1 MGYLIA
7 HALRASC
14 PPSTAITLHFH
25 RLRQADTFNAV
36 YGLTVV
42 NPHTGVPVFRDGF
55 HYDMK
60 DTAMRRAVPTIPD
73 ILELQ
78 RRKEYVPAFAAEKIR
93 TLHEEAKSP
102 PRLDDEGFRQ
112 KPIEV
117 VIIAKRGRESLR
129 VVEGIKPRLSRNST
143 IVLIHNGMGV
153 LSQVQ
158 ACWPR
163 EAERPNIVEGF
174 STHGLSNPSEF
185 TIHHTSPGAI
195 HIGIAPRLDEN
206 DVFDY
211 TSLSDDSL
219 PAILNCTYLRQD
231 PRFAS
236 LGRSEQHRSLKYIL
250 DALLS
255 DPTLNCTLRAYLPDL
270 YLLQLKRVICQTI
283 LQILGALHR
292 CTNIELISVQRN
304 HEIIGKLIKEILPVI
319 DADPLIS
326 SSPLYRAHFT
336 FLELYTSVRNMALAA
351 PNAVSLVLQDMAGR
365 RETELGY
372 LSGFLLLLAR
382 KRGFK
387 LPTWRVIHELLKA
400 GARLEQGRHNMFVPL
415 RGDGRD
421 EELMGLP
428 DGTGVFEKPYWR
440 LQRVSEEGHVAV
452 PMLKEARD
460 LQDESQSKDALEESG
475 LTGVQGHN
483 VSSSA
488 AEERDEAM
496 ELFSAEAEGRS
507 RLSKKL
513 KITSS
518 SPFADTLPKEDRTL
532 PRVRTIRDVYHPWSP
547 YRPMEVA
554 KHKKIKMHIKWRK
567 RRKAARKLARERL
580 STIPDTSAL
589 AEVDGTDLD
598 QEDPRVPETAELCA
612 EACDVSVNM
621 CLREDPRTT
630 TASDSQMTKFILR
643 QLEST
648 NGSTS
653 SKPATL
659 FPDKDDPLA
668 YLFAPEERPH
678 IAESSPS
685 QSSGELVAPST
696 GACNEE
702 HPHPT
707 DIPITTHD
715 PIEISNGDKS
725 VDTLRQE
732 ENVRDI
738 EDITA
743 SATESGDPLPLKR
756 RGRPRGSKNSPKQ

>member
-14 PPSTAITLHFH
+14 PANTAITLHFH

-60 DTAMRRAVPTIPD
+60 DIAMRRAVPTIPD

-78 RRKEYVPAFAAEKIR
+78 RRKEYVPSLAAEKIR

-117 VIIAKRGRESLR
+117 VIITKRGGESLK

-185 TIHHTSPGAI
+185 TIHHTFPGAI
-195 HIGIAPRLDEN
+195 HLGIAPRLDEN
-206 DVFDY
+206 DVFHY
-211 TSLSDDSL
+211 TSLSDNSL
-219 PAILNCTYLRQD
+219 PAILNRIYLHQD

-236 LGRSEQHRSLKYIL
+236 LGRSEKHKSLKYIL
-250 DALLS
+250 DVLLS
-255 DPTLNCTLRAYLPDL
+255 DRALNCTLRAYLPDL
-270 YLLQLKRVICQTI
+270 YLLQLKRVICQSI

-292 CTNIELISVQRN
+292 CTNIELISIQRN

-326 SSPLYRAHFT
+326 SSPLYGAHFT

-382 KRGFK
+382 KRSFR
-387 LPTWRVIHELLKA
+387 LPTWRVFHELLKA

-415 RGDGRD
+415 RGDDRD

-428 DGTGVFEKPYWR
+428 DGTGVFEKRYWR
-440 LQRVSEEGHVAV
+440 LQRVSEEGHVAA

-460 LQDESQSKDALEESG
+460 VQDGSQSKDVLEESRF
-475 LTGVQGHN
+475 TGVPEN
-483 VSSSA
+483 IVSSSA
-488 AEERDEAM
+488 AEERLEAV
-496 ELFSAEAEGRS
+496 ELFSGDAEGRS

-513 KITSS
+513 KVTTSS
-518 SPFADTLPKEDRTL
+518 PSSDTLAKEDRKL
-532 PRVRTIRDVYHPWSP
+532 PPVRTIRDIYHPWSP

-554 KHKKIKMHIKWRK
+554 KHKEIKMHVKWRK
-567 RRKAARKLARERL
+567 RRKAARKLARERV
-580 STIPDTSAL
+580 STISDTSAL
-589 AEVDGTDLD
+589 AEVAGTDPD
-598 QEDPRVPETAELCA
+598 QQDTPVLKTAELCA
-612 EACDVSVNM
+612 DTGDVSVNM
-621 CLREDPRTT
+621 CRPEDPRET

-648 NGSTS
+648 NGSMS

-668 YLFAPEERPH
+668 YLFAPEEYPH
-678 IAESSPS
+678 IAEPSPS
-685 QSSGELVAPST
+685 QSSGEVVAPNT
-696 GACNEE
+696 GSFTEK
-702 HPHPT
+702 HPHLT

-715 PIEISNGDKS
+715 PIEISNEDKS

-738 EDITA
+738 EDITT

-756 RGRPRGSKNSPKQ
+756 RGRPRGSKNRPR